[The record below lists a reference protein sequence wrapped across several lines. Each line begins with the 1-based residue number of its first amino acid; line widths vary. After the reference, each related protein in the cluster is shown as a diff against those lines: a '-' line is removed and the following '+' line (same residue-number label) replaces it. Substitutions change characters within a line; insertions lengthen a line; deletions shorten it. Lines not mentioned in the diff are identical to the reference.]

1 MEHSGVFSKKNET
14 VTTKVYEY
22 NMMEKDV
29 YNSRA
34 QLLYAS
40 STHESKLIEIPIELN
55 I

>member
-1 MEHSGVFSKKNET
+1 MEHSNVFSKKNEI
-14 VTTKVYEY
+14 VTTKVYEN

-29 YNSRA
+29 DNSRA

-40 STHESKLIEIPIELN
+40 STRESKLIEIPIELN